1 MEVQLDQYQL
11 DNLIVLD
18 IMMNTLS
25 AAEKL
30 VFGPYE
36 GRKYAYYD
44 EGNSSGWKKLP
55 QLVKEL
61 QIQKECL
68 QSMIK
73 LYERNSNK
81 KSFIFPKNL
90 TKVEIIADLLILR
103 DATIIKYKDNKYTN
117 IYNDIIKVINSEECD
132 RYSIDQIYSNENND
146 YVMDEE
152 KVKNQAKIILEAKN
166 RMIERDKEFE
176 ENLKENN
183 GKINYEA
190 NLNFQKYPFTKSD
203 YYKNFY
209 ENAYNNIK

>member
-117 IYNDIIKVINSEECD
+117 IYNDII
-132 RYSIDQIYSNENND
+132 
-146 YVMDEE
+146 
-152 KVKNQAKIILEAKN
+152 
-166 RMIERDKEFE
+166 
-176 ENLKENN
+176 
-183 GKINYEA
+183 
-190 NLNFQKYPFTKSD
+190 
-203 YYKNFY
+203 
-209 ENAYNNIK
+209 